1 MVMVMVIVMVMVR
14 GTGQARLSGVFLH
27 KRKVL
32 LNILE
37 DEKRTGLPVLSL
49 SSDAQSLFQHVDE
62 LLHVLHVSLAGEG
75 DVVLWHHLDLR
86 AGEGVALPLQGL
98 HHIVEGVGVA
108 GDL

>member
-32 LNILE
+32 LNIIE

-49 SSDAQSLFQHVDE
+49 SSDAQSLSQLCQTFCTS
-62 LLHVLHVSLAGEG
+62 SLSSNMSMSFSMFFTSPSP
-75 DVVLWHHLDLR
+75 VRVM
-86 AGEGVALPLQGL
+86 
-98 HHIVEGVGVA
+98 
-108 GDL
+108 

>member
-49 SSDAQSLFQHVDE
+49 SSDAQSLSQLTFWTS
-62 LLHVLHVSLAGEG
+62 SLSSSMSMSFSMFFTSPSP
-75 DVVLWHHLDLR
+75 VRVM
-86 AGEGVALPLQGL
+86 
-98 HHIVEGVGVA
+98 
-108 GDL
+108 

>member
-49 SSDAQSLFQHVDE
+49 SSDAQSLSQLCQTFCTSS
-62 LLHVLHVSLAGEG
+62 LSSNMSSIFCMFLISPSSVSLM
-75 DVVLWHHLDLR
+75 
-86 AGEGVALPLQGL
+86 
-98 HHIVEGVGVA
+98 
-108 GDL
+108 

>member
-49 SSDAQSLFQHVDE
+49 SSDAQSLSQLCQTFCTSSLSSRRSMSLVMF
-62 LLHVLHVSLAGEG
+62 LISSSPVSLM
-75 DVVLWHHLDLR
+75 
-86 AGEGVALPLQGL
+86 
-98 HHIVEGVGVA
+98 
-108 GDL
+108 

>member
-49 SSDAQSLFQHVDE
+49 SSDAQSLSQLCQTFCTSSFSSRASS
-62 LLHVLHVSLAGEG
+62 SLPMAFSWSGSVRR
-75 DVVLWHHLDLR
+75 VVVMGTMARSSDR
-86 AGEGVALPLQGL
+86 
-98 HHIVEGVGVA
+98 IS
-108 GDL
+108 

>member
-49 SSDAQSLFQHVDE
+49 SSDAQSLSQLCQTFCTSS
-62 LLHVLHVSLAGEG
+62 LSSNMSSMRCIFLMSFSSVS
-75 DVVLWHHLDLR
+75 V
-86 AGEGVALPLQGL
+86 
-98 HHIVEGVGVA
+98 I
-108 GDL
+108 

>member
-49 SSDAQSLFQHVDE
+49 SSDAQ
-62 LLHVLHVSLAGEG
+62 
-75 DVVLWHHLDLR
+75 
-86 AGEGVALPLQGL
+86 
-98 HHIVEGVGVA
+98 
-108 GDL
+108 

>member
-49 SSDAQSLFQHVDE
+49 SSDAQSLSQLCQTFCTSS
-62 LLHVLHVSLAGEG
+62 LSSSRSSIFCILTMVSSSVM
-75 DVVLWHHLDLR
+75 VV
-86 AGEGVALPLQGL
+86 
-98 HHIVEGVGVA
+98 
-108 GDL
+108 

>member
-49 SSDAQSLFQHVDE
+49 SSDAQSLSQLCQTFCTS
-62 LLHVLHVSLAGEG
+62 SLSSSISSSFSILATNSGSSI
-75 DVVLWHHLDLR
+75 
-86 AGEGVALPLQGL
+86 ALYTSG
-98 HHIVEGVGVA
+98 IISSSAVTKE
-108 GDL
+108 

>member
-49 SSDAQSLFQHVDE
+49 SSDAQSLSQLCQTFCTSSLSSRE
-62 LLHVLHVSLAGEG
+62 SISFSMFLMSPASVSLT
-75 DVVLWHHLDLR
+75 
-86 AGEGVALPLQGL
+86 
-98 HHIVEGVGVA
+98 
-108 GDL
+108 